1 MWKRCRYSK
10 EWKSFLP
17 HRSIIRE
24 YGESTKLRIVSE
36 TSAKASKNTVF
47 LNECLETGSPLQNS
61 LYDIIVRS
69 QMRPIKLCGD
79 IQKAFWQIQIREPGR
94 NSLRFHWIK
103 NLDPNILE
111 IHRFTK
117 LVFRLTQTPF
127 ISQGT
132 LKQHFQNYMKKYPKI
147 VKKNSKWYVR

>member
-1 MWKRCRYSK
+1 
-10 EWKSFLP
+10 
-17 HRSIIRE
+17 
-24 YGESTKLRIVSE
+24 
-36 TSAKASKNTVF
+36 
-47 LNECLETGSPLQNS
+47 
-61 LYDIIVRS
+61 
-69 QMRPIKLCGD
+69 MRPIKLCGD

-103 NLDPNILE
+103 SLDPNILE

-147 VKKNSKWYVR
+147 VKKIQNGMYVNDLASGNTNLQPWTKYLRKTLGFM